1 MRRLTA
7 FNRVSADGYF
17 AAPDGSQNWTV
28 PDNEIDQSAVKSMP
42 GGDTILF
49 GRKTYDQFE
58 SFWPHALDDP
68 KTAQDPHDSG
78 RRTPAIREM
87 AKWINDATKWVF
99 SRTRKDVTWKNSR
112 LIREFDAREVEAL
125 KKQPGKD
132 MIIFGSGSVV
142 SQLTE
147 HGLIDEYAFIVGPV
161 FLAGGRPL
169 ITGLSRNVRLELLEA
184 KAYPSGNVVLR
195 YAPRRG

>member
-1 MRRLTA
+1 MRRLNA

-17 AAPDGSQNWTV
+17 AVPDGSQNWTI
-28 PDNEIDQSAVKSMP
+28 PDDEIDQSALKSMP

-49 GRKTYDQFE
+49 GRKTYEQFE
-58 SFWPHALDDP
+58 SFWPHALDDR
-68 KTAQDPHDSG
+68 KTAQDPHDPQ

-87 AKWINDATKWVF
+87 AKWINDATKVVF
-99 SRTRKDVTWKNSR
+99 SRTRKEVTWKNSR
-112 LIREFDAREVEAL
+112 LIHEFDPREVEAL

-132 MIIFGSGSVV
+132 MIIFGSGTIV
-142 SQLTE
+142 SLLTRY
-147 HGLIDEYAFIVGPV
+147 GLIDEYSFIVGPV

-169 ITGLSRNVRLELLEA
+169 ISGLPKNVALDLLEA
-184 KAYPSGNVVLR
+184 KGHRSGNVVLR